1 MQVNAISNQNFKGAT
16 ITAEGNHQYP
26 LNPEFN
32 QQMQVLDK
40 IVGKVNS
47 DVHPSTIVATVGAVL
62 ATAMA
67 VRKLTPV
74 ARRFAVKSG
83 EVIATG
89 ATKAFTG
96 IVNKFKKN
104 KINSQKAL
112 DAISNGSKKLINGN
126 ENSKVA
132 QKIGDFVDTVLA
144 KEKGT
149 TQEVLNKVG
158 IKDGASL
165 FDAGVAVAAG
175 ALTLDPVSDKV
186 EERNDQKDIIDAF
199 SELLN

>member
-16 ITAEGNHQYP
+16 VAAEGNHQYP
-26 LNPEFN
+26 LNPGFN

-89 ATKAFTG
+89 ATKAFTA
-96 IVNKFKKN
+96 IVNTFKKN
-104 KINSQKAL
+104 KNLIREFKDDIESDVLGVCK
-112 DAISNGSKKLINGN
+112 SMKK
-126 ENSKVA
+126 
-132 QKIGDFVDTVLA
+132 
-144 KEKGT
+144 
-149 TQEVLNKVG
+149 
-158 IKDGASL
+158 
-165 FDAGVAVAAG
+165 
-175 ALTLDPVSDKV
+175 
-186 EERNDQKDIIDAF
+186 
-199 SELLN
+199 